1 MNTFPLVV
9 HLKVMQSLSPGRVN
23 LSLDLGR
30 SNVCNCFS
38 KMSVCLLYKAY
49 DVSARFL
56 TV

>member
-9 HLKVMQSLSPGRVN
+9 CLKVMESLSPGRVN